1 MMDMN
6 YEEYYEDAP
15 ADLYNDKYSR
25 GYEPEMANWIQRKD
39 QRDRVD
45 PKDLRIN
52 ALEKKTE
59 LLIKVIESVQVREK
73 EMEEDQQKK
82 I

>member
-1 MMDMN
+1 MP
-6 YEEYYEDAP
+6 DARCRT
-15 ADLYNDKYSR
+15 K
-25 GYEPEMANWIQRKD
+25 ED

-52 ALEKKTE
+52 ALEKKME
-59 LLIKVIESVQVREK
+59 LLIKVIESAQVREK